1 MKLSFIHPSNICVVG
16 PSGSGKTV
24 FVMKLISHQLI
35 KPFPK
40 QIYYLYNIWQ
50 DFMKD
55 YPQIKFVQ
63 GMDLN
68 VIEND
73 DEDKLLIIDDLMLEM
88 NKNLGEH
95 FICRTRHLKCTTI
108 FLMHTLFQNKDIHRL
123 ISNNTHYF
131 VIFGNRRQVL
141 NVKTLGNQLGMQS
154 RVMEGYTY
162 AMSRP
167 FGYIVISLHPRVPES
182 LTVTSDWF
190 KNMPNVFV

>member
-162 AMSRP
+162 AMSQP

-190 KNMPNVFV
+190 KKMPNVFV

>member
-1 MKLSFIHPSNICVVG
+1 MKLTFIHPSNICVVG

-162 AMSRP
+162 AMSQP

>member
-1 MKLSFIHPSNICVVG
+1 MKLTFIHPSNICVVG

-108 FLMHTLFQNKDIHRL
+108 FLMHTL
-123 ISNNTHYF
+123 
-131 VIFGNRRQVL
+131 VV
-141 NVKTLGNQLGMQS
+141 
-154 RVMEGYTY
+154 
-162 AMSRP
+162 
-167 FGYIVISLHPRVPES
+167 
-182 LTVTSDWF
+182 
-190 KNMPNVFV
+190 